1 MSKGT
6 LHLIPNLLNGD
17 QIDILP
23 KTAIE
28 AAHQLD
34 TFIVENE
41 KYARRF
47 LIKIGIP
54 TAIDDLTFLVQDKHN
69 PKQDYLPFLMP
80 LLEGKNIGLLSDAG
94 CPAVADPGSKI
105 VKIAHEMQIPIMP
118 HVGPSSILL
127 ALMGSGFNGQEFA
140 FNGYLPIDRGEKNRR
155 IKWLD
160 KQVQQFGSTQIFI
173 ETPYRNVKLLETLI
187 QQCPK
192 SRLLCIAT
200 DLTLPSQKILTKTM
214 AEWKQ
219 QLPDIHKRPTVFLI
233 GK

>member
-1 MSKGT
+1 MKGT

-17 QIDILP
+17 QIDVLP

-28 AAHQLD
+28 AAHELD
-34 TFIVENE
+34 IFIVENE

-54 TAIDDLTFLVQDKHN
+54 TAIDDLTFFVQDKHN
-69 PKQDYLPFLMP
+69 PKQDLLPFMMP

-105 VKIAHEMQIPIMP
+105 VKIAHEMKIPIMP

-160 KQVQQFGSTQIFI
+160 KQVQQYGSTQIFI
-173 ETPYRNVKLLETLI
+173 ETPYRNLKLLESLI
-187 QQCPK
+187 QQCSK

-200 DLTLPSQKILTKTM
+200 DLTLPSQQISTKTM

-219 QLPDIHKRPTVFLI
+219 GLPDIHKKPTVFLL